1 MSSTNPNKRNET
13 TRVVRLFYTDAE
25 RLELGRK
32 LAEER
37 NAVAQI
43 TADNDRVKTE
53 FKSRI
58 TAHEASIADLA
69 NKVSSGYRME
79 STKCLWSL
87 DQPAG
92 GKKELRRLDTSEVIE
107 TSEMTEADKQSLL
120 PLDAPAPAEP
130 TGVATDGTATVA
142 ADGPAIPDASK

>member
-1 MSSTNPNKRNET
+1 MSQNQNPNKRNET
-13 TRVVRLFYTDAE
+13 TRVVRQFYTDPE
-25 RLELGRK
+25 RMELGRK
-32 LAEER
+32 LAE
-37 NAVAQI
+37 QI
-43 TADNDRVKTE
+43 EADFDRVKTE

-79 STKCLWSL
+79 PVKCLWSL

-92 GKKELRRLDTSEVIE
+92 GKKELRRLDTSDVIE

-120 PLDAPAPAEP
+120 PLDTPAPAEP